1 MPLVSRHGEYLHLQT
16 PQLQYLYCLSYC
28 FGVKSL
34 LSFLLV
40 FKALQC
46 WLDCLVPLCKH
57 YPIKLEALL
66 DLATVFLTFFY
77 FYFYLPNWMVA
88 SNEETFVCQDR
99 NFPWGV

>member
-66 DLATVFLTFFY
+66 DLATVFLTFF
-77 FYFYLPNWMVA
+77 FLFLPPQLDGC
-88 SNEETFVCQDR
+88 FK
-99 NFPWGV
+99 